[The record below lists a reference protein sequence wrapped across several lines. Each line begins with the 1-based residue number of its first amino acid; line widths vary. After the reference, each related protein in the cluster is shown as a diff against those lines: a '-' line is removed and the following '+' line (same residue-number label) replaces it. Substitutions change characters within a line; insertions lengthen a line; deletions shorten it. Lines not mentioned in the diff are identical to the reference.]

1 MSAVIHRKRKLY
13 LLLAGG
19 LLMLLLAGSLAL
31 LLRRAPDNTPMKLW
45 SVAFS
50 PDGKTLVTTGGPDA
64 PDSQPQMG
72 ELVFW
77 NAANGRRKRILP
89 QPAGMRRAVF
99 SPDGKFVATAD
110 FAGTT
115 KLLDPATGKTKA
127 TLTPHSSQVNA
138 VAISS
143 DSKLIAGGSFD
154 GSITL
159 WDGTGK
165 EVGTLLAPKE
175 KIVNLAISPDK
186 QELVAGCREGNAYL
200 FDLAQRGSP
209 KVLKAYVGPP
219 SYWSGIE
226 AVAFAPDGESFVT
239 GGMNLR
245 LWEAGSGKLIREFER
260 PSGARMNCLAF
271 SPDGHSLAG
280 IDRDGWLALWDP
292 STGERTACVQAHTGP
307 SFGLAFSPNGQRL
320 ATVSRTDFAVKIWD
334 RYSLNLV
341 ATFRRAKAPR

>member
-1 MSAVIHRKRKLY
+1 MSADIHRRRKLY
-13 LLLAGG
+13 FLLTACLI
-19 LLMLLLAGSLAL
+19 LLLLLAGSLAL
-31 LLRRAPDNTPMKLW
+31 LLRRSPGNTPSRPW

-50 PDGKTLVTTGGPDA
+50 PDGKTLVTSGGPDA

-77 NAANGRRKRILP
+77 NAASGRKKRILP
-89 QPAGMRRAVF
+89 QPAGVRRAVF
-99 SPDGKFVATAD
+99 SPDGKFIVTAD

-115 KLLDPATGKTKA
+115 KLLEPATGKTKA

-138 VAISS
+138 VAVSA
-143 DSKLIAGGSFD
+143 DSTLIAGGSFD

-159 WDGTGK
+159 WDVAGK
-165 EVGTLLAPKE
+165 ELGTLLAPKE
-175 KIVNLAISPDK
+175 KILNLAISPDR
-186 QELVAGCREGNAYL
+186 QELVAGCREGHAYL

-209 KVLKAYVGPP
+209 KVLKAYVGPQ
-219 SYWSGIE
+219 SYWSGME

-245 LWEAGSGKLIREFER
+245 LWETGSGKLIREFER

-271 SPDGHSLAG
+271 SPDGRSLAG

-292 STGERTACVQAHTGP
+292 STGERTACVQAH
-307 SFGLAFSPNGQRL
+307 SGLQVSGWPFRPTARNWRRFPEPILPLKSGI
-320 ATVSRTDFAVKIWD
+320 ATR
-334 RYSLNLV
+334 
-341 ATFRRAKAPR
+341 